1 MPSLRGSATTGSN
14 TSSSVNVNKPSG
26 VVAGDTLLALHVNE
40 FGFSGGL
47 PSGWSQIYAASTSF
61 GARVAVRIAGAS
73 EPSSYSFGGNFGGVR
88 QNVIVIAVSDA
99 DPDLQTIEAGSSGSG
114 STITAPSATAARGD
128 AFVVRYAVAA
138 DGNSITFSPPS
149 GHTERAEISQEW
161 VSCTCATQNSL
172 ASAGTVNSANFSM
185 SASLSGSNVRLGITV
200 LLYPPAGADRHIV
213 VSPTSVHR
221 SWSW

>member
-26 VVAGDTLLALHVNE
+26 VVAGDTLLALQVNE
-40 FGFSGGL
+40 YWFSGGL

-73 EPSSYSFGGNFGGVR
+73 EPSSYSFGGNSSGIR

-99 DPDLQTIEAGSSGSG
+99 DPDLQTIQAGSSGVG
-114 STITAPSATAARGD
+114 STITAPSATAARGN

-138 DGNSITFSPPS
+138 DDDSITFSPPS
-149 GHTERAEISQEW
+149 GHTEQAEISREW

-172 ASAGTVNSANFSM
+172 APAGTVNSANFSM
-185 SASLSGSNVRLGITV
+185 SASLPSTDVRLGITV
-200 LLYPPAGADRHIV
+200 LLYPPLGADRHIV